1 MAVLLRESDVEK
13 LADMKTALG
22 AVEEAFQLQGRK
34 EADNAPRR
42 RCRLNGKGLLHVMSA
57 SLPSLGYAGLKSYTS
72 IGGKVRFFVH
82 LYNASSGDLLAIIE
96 ADLLGQIRTG
106 AASGVATKYMAR
118 EDASRL
124 GIFGTG
130 WQARSQVEA
139 VCAVRPVESVV
150 AFSRSPEHRD
160 KFAAEMTQKLGIPV
174 RAASAPEEAAREADI
189 IVTATTSK
197 EPVLQGSW
205 IAPGTHINAVGA
217 NQLSRRELD
226 VDTIRRSAC
235 VVVDSLEQSM
245 LESGDLA
252 KAAEEEAFYW
262 EDARDIGLVVVG
274 EFPGREDASEITIF
288 KSNGIALEDIALAG
302 RVYEAALKSGAGQK
316 LPV

>member
-1 MAVLLRESDVEK
+1 MAILLRESDVEK
-13 LADMKTALG
+13 LAGMKMALD
-22 AVEEAFQLQGRK
+22 AVEEAFRLQGQK

-42 RCRLNGKGLLHVMSA
+42 RCRLNDKGLLHVMSA
-57 SLPSLGYAGLKSYTS
+57 SLPTLGYAGLKSYTS
-72 IGGKVRFFVH
+72 IGGKARFFVQ
-82 LYNASSGDLLAIIE
+82 LYSASTGELLAMVE

-106 AASGVATKYMAR
+106 AASGVATKFMAR
-118 EDASRL
+118 DNAARV

-150 AFSRSPEHRD
+150 AFSPNPQHRE
-160 KFAAEMTQKLGIPV
+160 KFCSDMSAKLGIPV
-174 RAASAPEEAAREADI
+174 RAASGAEETAREADI
-189 IVTATTSK
+189 VITATTSR
-197 EPVLQGSW
+197 EPVFQGEW

-217 NQLSRRELD
+217 NHLSRQELD
-226 VDTIRRSAC
+226 VETVRRSAC

-252 KAAEEEAFYW
+252 RAAEADAFYW
-262 EDARDIGLVVVG
+262 EDARDLGLVVVG
-274 EFPGREDASEITIF
+274 EFPGREDPSEITIF

-302 RVYEAALKSGAGQK
+302 RVYEAACKTGAGEK